1 MGEVGKICM
10 TIRPK
15 RRVVLCLEEE
25 EEVCR
30 ALQGGRGR
38 EAYGANFTFR
48 IEDSPNPK
56 IKQQ

>member
-1 MGEVGKICM
+1 M

-25 EEVCR
+25 EEVCG

-38 EAYGANFTFR
+38 EACGANFTFR